1 MTLDD
6 LVKNFYSDTTVCLW
20 CNSNC
25 VYRGEISKIPAV
37 ILHYPVS
44 LIRPINSMLYI
55 YLE

>member
-6 LVKNFYSDTTVCLW
+6 LGKKLYSDTKVCLW
-20 CNSNC
+20 CNSYC
-25 VYRGEISKIPAV
+25 VYRGEFSKIPAV

-44 LIRPINSMLYI
+44 LIKPVDSMLYI

>member
-6 LVKNFYSDTTVCLW
+6 LGKVLYSIETICLGSSG
-20 CNSNC
+20 N
-25 VYRGEISKIPAV
+25 VLYRGEFSAIPTV

-44 LIRPINSMLYI
+44 LIKSVDSMLYI

>member
-6 LVKNFYSDTTVCLW
+6 LGKKFYSDTKVCLW

-25 VYRGEISKIPAV
+25 VYRGEFSAIPAV
-37 ILHYPVS
+37 IRRYPVS
-44 LIRPINSMLYI
+44 LIKSVNSMLYI